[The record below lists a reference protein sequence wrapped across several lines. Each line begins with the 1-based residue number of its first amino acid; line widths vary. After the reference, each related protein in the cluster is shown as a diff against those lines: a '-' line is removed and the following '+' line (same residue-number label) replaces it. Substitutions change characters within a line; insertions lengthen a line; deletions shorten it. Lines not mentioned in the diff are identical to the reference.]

1 MLPHWSVKQI
11 FRLCGLRLVDC
22 RRRALA
28 SVVEDCVEEQASGAS
43 LDRLV
48 EVEQLDIAARLAPL
62 AVFTS
67 CSVVQVLAWL
77 NWSDATRQYL
87 SALLPI
93 CVALAAISL
102 LLTRAWRNAPKPDFV
117 SQRRYW
123 LTTLT
128 ALAAGVTL
136 GTVPAMLFAGADM
149 QNRGAIMATCAGLIA
164 TGMSLSATPRLAF
177 AYAGPIVAGSFIG
190 LASTGDFFYVAVAIL
205 LVVYAFFLSFL
216 TTHLAALI
224 SRRVAGKIELERERA
239 LTAQLLQDFEADA
252 EDWLWETDADFR
264 LAHVSDRL
272 AEAFGCDR
280 RRLQGENFLDL
291 LERHIVDSS
300 RWAFTRLRDKIEAN
314 EAFRDA
320 VLRVHVASGDR
331 WWRIAGKPKFVAGD
345 TVAGYRGVGADI
357 TEKQTA
363 QERVSHLAMH
373 DGLTDLPNRVQFQKI
388 FDERVASLATGGVF
402 AVMCLDLDEFKSVN
416 DGFGHGV
423 GDALLIQAADR
434 MRRLLGPG
442 DFLVRMA
449 GDEFI
454 VLRTGAAACDHAAIA
469 AFGARLVAAIGKPF
483 HLDGISAQVG
493 VSIGV
498 ALAPQDGGRE
508 VLRRADLALY
518 QSKRLG
524 KGSLH
529 FYHAEMDERVEA
541 RRLLAADLR
550 NAIADDEFHLV
561 FQPLVHAATREIQ
574 GFEALLRWRHRTRG
588 VVSPAEFIP
597 LAEETGAIIAIGEW
611 VLREACRLAARWPR
625 QIKLAVNVSPAQI
638 RYCDLTKIVGNALAD
653 SGFEP
658 HRLEL
663 ELTESAF
670 LENSQQTEATL
681 NGLRGLGVR
690 LSLDDFGTGYSS
702 LSYLRNIPFD
712 KVKIDRSFVRELPAD
727 ERDLAIVRAIVDIA
741 STMGMSITAEGIE
754 TEAQARALLALGC
767 HQFQGYLF
775 SRPVSA
781 ADALHLTGATPRRL
795 GRQSAA

>member
-1 MLPHWSVKQI
+1 ME
-11 FRLCGLRLVDC
+11 R
-22 RRRALA
+22 
-28 SVVEDCVEEQASGAS
+28 QASGAN
-43 LDRLV
+43 LDRRV

-62 AVFTS
+62 AVFTAT
-67 CSVVQVLAWL
+67 CVVQVLAWL
-77 NWSDATRQYL
+77 NWSDETRHYIAVL
-87 SALLPI
+87 VPVCL
-93 CVALAAISL
+93 ALAATSL
-102 LLTRAWRNAPKPDFV
+102 ILTRVWCNAPKPDFV
-117 SQRRYW
+117 SKSAYW
-123 LTTLT
+123 RTTLT
-128 ALAAGVTL
+128 ALLSGVTL

-149 QNRGAIMATCAGLIA
+149 QNRGAIMATCAGVIA

-177 AYAGPIVAGSFIG
+177 VYAGPIVVGSFIG
-190 LASTGDFFYVAVAIL
+190 LASTGEIFYVSVAFL

-224 SRRVAGKIELERERA
+224 VKRVAGKIELERERE

-252 EDWLWETDADFR
+252 EDWLWETDAEFR

-280 RRLQGENFLDL
+280 RRLQGENFLTL

-300 RWAFTRLRDKIEAN
+300 RWALARLRDKIEAG

-320 VLRVHVASGDR
+320 VLRVHLASGDR

-345 TVAGYRGVGADI
+345 TVAGYRGVGADV
-357 TEKQTA
+357 TDKQAA

-373 DGLTDLPNRVQFQKI
+373 DGLTDLPNRVHFQKC
-388 FDERVASLATGGVF
+388 FDERVDELDAGGAF
-402 AVMCLDLDEFKSVN
+402 ALMCLDLDDFKAVN

-423 GDALLIQAADR
+423 GDALLKQAAER

-442 DFLVRMA
+442 DFLARMA

-454 VLRTGAAACDHAAIA
+454 VLRTGEAACDHAAIA

-483 HLDGISAQVG
+483 QLDGITAQVG

-508 VLRRADLALY
+508 ILRRADLALY

-550 NAIADDEFHLV
+550 NAIAADEFHLV

-588 VVSPAEFIP
+588 LVSPAEFIP

-625 QIKLAVNVSPAQI
+625 QIKLAVNVSPAQF
-638 RYCDLTKIVGNALAD
+638 RFCDLPKIVENALAD

-670 LENSQQTEATL
+670 LENSQQTQATL
-681 NGLRGLGVR
+681 NGLRGIGVR

-712 KVKIDRSFVRELPAD
+712 KVKIDRSFVRDLPAE

-741 STMGMSITAEGIE
+741 TTMGMSITAEGIE
-754 TEAQARALLALGC
+754 SEAQARALLALGC

-775 SRPVSA
+775 SQPVSA
-781 ADALHLTGATPRRL
+781 ADALQLTGAAPRRL
-795 GRQSAA
+795 GRQNAA